1 MKFLLMVLL
10 VYADGAQPL
19 HFQPFESL
27 AECEG
32 GLAAAVKQIPKRA
45 DVNFIAVCA
54 RIRNGSETSV

>member
-10 VYADGAQPL
+10 AHAQSAQPI
-19 HFQPFESL
+19 HFQPFDSL
-27 AECEG
+27 TECEKNRDE
-32 GLAAAVKQIPKRA
+32 AVKQIPKRA